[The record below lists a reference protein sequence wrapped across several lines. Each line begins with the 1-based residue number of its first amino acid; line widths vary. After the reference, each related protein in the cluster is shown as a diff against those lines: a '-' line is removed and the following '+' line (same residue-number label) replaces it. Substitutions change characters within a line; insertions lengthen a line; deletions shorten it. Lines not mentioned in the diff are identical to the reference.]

1 MTPQEQ
7 ALVIQTVSSPGWEII
22 KKKAES
28 KIRFEWESLLVN
40 DSEQKVIELFH
51 RASAA
56 RAVLSD
62 FLSEVETPPPII
74 LNNSEFVGKEAEF

>member
-7 ALVIQTVSSPGWEII
+7 ALVIQTVSTPGWEII

-28 KIRFEWESLLVN
+28 KIRVEWESLVIN
-40 DSEQKVIELFH
+40 DSEQKVLELFH

-56 RAVLSD
+56 RAVLLD
-62 FLSEVETPPPII
+62 FLSEVETPPTATPQ
-74 LNNSEFVGKEAEF
+74 SEFVGHEAEF